1 MDKNNGICRA
11 DGFFSKSETE
21 VYLEVRIKNITALI
35 LCTSYRSRFG
45 LDEATSTI
53 AYFIASFEWGI
64 FQVFRVFTP
73 LKNLQFT
80 SPVINDN

>member
-53 AYFIASFEWGI
+53 APTSSHLMKSPSSLYTEPI
-64 FQVFRVFTP
+64 FVS
-73 LKNLQFT
+73 LHKEHK
-80 SPVINDN
+80 I

>member
-21 VYLEVRIKNITALI
+21 VYLEVRIKNITPLI
-35 LCTSYRSRFG
+35 LCTSYGSRFG

-53 AYFIASFEWGI
+53 AGDI
-64 FQVFRVFTP
+64 V
-73 LKNLQFT
+73 K
-80 SPVINDN
+80 